1 MPTPAKVIV
10 PVLTP
15 AAISNLFTVM
25 MPVPESSVNSP
36 EFWAIWAR
44 VIPAS
49 ASSVNFP
56 AFVTPVV
63 TPVFVVVPMMVM
75 FFAIIFTDAAFAT
88 VKPPVKVAVFVM
100 S

>member
-15 AAISNLFTVM
+15 AAISNSFTVM

-56 AFVTPVV
+56 AFVTPV
-63 TPVFVVVPMMVM
+63 FVVVPMVM